1 MHQKVL
7 IALVTLVTMGL
18 LLAVGVWAY
27 DDAQKDQ
34 IAPGIK
40 VGGVDIGGR
49 DADSARKLIEEKVV
63 APLKQPVVVSY
74 QGTDYTLSPKRLHE
88 KADVNGMVQEAID
101 RSRQGN
107 ILDRVSRYAGGGDV
121 NVNLE
126 PRVGYDKS
134 AVKDFVNELAGKID
148 QDAVNAT
155 VVPSGG
161 RLRQE
166 AGQPGLAIEASKMTA
181 AINHAARSPGRDQAI
196 PAVVTQTKPD
206 VSKKDLAQAYP
217 RYIYVDRSAFTLRF
231 YHHLKLEKSYT
242 IAVGQQ
248 GLETPGRPLPRAGQA
263 DRSLLARPQLGVGG
277 QPGRPGD
284 PTRAGGSAQ
293 GPLDR
298 DLRRRRHPRH
308 RRALLA
314 RLGSLARVRA
324 NGDSR
329 RDRPLQPRSGRRPHF
344 HSVTSHVRARRV
356 QAPGGEVMSMGAP
369 APEVTLSESWNEA
382 LALFDRDLSAR
393 SAAEA
398 TRKAYSNDVGQLAAW
413 ADSMDRDPA
422 SLGHR
427 ELRRFAAVL
436 SERGISK
443 AGVARK
449 LAAIRA
455 FYGALVRSGDL
466 ASNPADLVA
475 TPKQDRKLPR
485 VLSREEMQNLL
496 DGIPAGTPLEMRDRA
511 MLELA
516 YSCGLRA
523 EEVVNLNL
531 DSPDFDGERLRIEG
545 KGGKTRLV
553 PMGEPAQAALT
564 RYLERGRRTLVAAGS
579 EDALLVSK
587 SGRRLHPSDVRRRL
601 QRWVREAAIAG
612 GVSPHA
618 LRHSFA
624 THLLEGGADLRSIQ
638 ELLGHASLST
648 TQVYTQVEP
657 SWLQSQYA
665 RSHPRA

>member
-1 MHQKVL
+1 MY
-7 IALVTLVTMGL
+7 MG
-18 LLAVGVWAY
+18 AR
-27 DDAQKDQ
+27 
-34 IAPGIK
+34 APE
-40 VGGVDIGGR
+40 
-49 DADSARKLIEEKVV
+49 A
-63 APLKQPVVVSY
+63 
-74 QGTDYTLSPKRLHE
+74 TLS
-88 KADVNGMVQEAID
+88 
-101 RSRQGN
+101 
-107 ILDRVSRYAGGGDV
+107 
-121 NVNLE
+121 
-126 PRVGYDKS
+126 KS
-134 AVKDFVNELAGKID
+134 W
-148 QDAVNAT
+148 
-155 VVPSGG
+155 
-161 RLRQE
+161 
-166 AGQPGLAIEASKMTA
+166 
-181 AINHAARSPGRDQAI
+181 
-196 PAVVTQTKPD
+196 TK
-206 VSKKDLAQAYP
+206 
-217 RYIYVDRSAFTLRF
+217 
-231 YHHLKLEKSYT
+231 
-242 IAVGQQ
+242 
-248 GLETPGRPLPRAGQA
+248 
-263 DRSLLARPQLGVGG
+263 
-277 QPGRPGD
+277 
-284 PTRAGGSAQ
+284 
-293 GPLDR
+293 
-298 DLRRRRHPRH
+298 
-308 RRALLA
+308 
-314 RLGSLARVRA
+314 
-324 NGDSR
+324 
-329 RDRPLQPRSGRRPHF
+329 
-344 HSVTSHVRARRV
+344 
-356 QAPGGEVMSMGAP
+356 
-369 APEVTLSESWNEA
+369 A

-413 ADSMDRDPA
+413 AHAIERDPD
-422 SLGHR
+422 SLDHR
-427 ELRRFAAVL
+427 DLRRFAAVL

-455 FYGALVRSGDL
+455 FYGALIRSGTVS
-466 ASNPADLVA
+466 SNPADLVA

-485 VLSREEMQNLL
+485 VLSREEMQTLL

-523 EEVVNLNL
+523 EEVVNLNT

-564 RYLERGRRTLVAAGS
+564 GYLERGRRALVGAGD
-579 EDALLVSK
+579 EHALLVSK

-601 QRWVREAAIAG
+601 ERWVREAAIAG